1 MKDKKALAEKE
12 CNQLR
17 GRIEKIEA
25 DLKTELQVLESKKVV
40 A

>member
-12 CNQLR
+12 CNR
-17 GRIEKIEA
+17 RIEKIEA